1 MVSDKNKMEEL
12 KNKKKKS
19 RKNRPEYLTSPF
31 GYRILKEAFY
41 VFNKR

>member
-1 MVSDKNKMEEL
+1 MVLDKNKMEEL

-31 GYRILKEAFY
+31 GCRIFAG
-41 VFNKR
+41 

>member
-19 RKNRPEYLTSPF
+19 RKNRPENLTSPF
-31 GYRILKEAFY
+31 GYRIFTG
-41 VFNKR
+41 